1 MNEGIN
7 NYSPQLFMRKKEL
20 LTLPSIEVPKG
31 YTLRHFIPG
40 DEVAWE
46 RIIEDSFNWK
56 TSFEDTIR
64 NDKYFQE
71 ENVLFICYDNIPIA
85 TATAKYNPEY
95 GDNTG
100 YVHMVGVHS
109 LQKGKGLGFLIS
121 LAVLHRMF
129 EEGRQEA
136 VLETDDFRIPAI
148 KTYLKLGFILEI
160 IHENQEQR
168 WNDIFQK
175 LRVSK

>member
-1 MNEGIN
+1 MNKETDTS
-7 NYSPQLFMRKKEL
+7 SPQLFMRRKEL
-20 LTLPSIEVPKG
+20 VTLPSIEVLNG

-56 TSFEDTIR
+56 MGFEDTIKS
-64 NDKYFQE
+64 DKYCE
-71 ENVLFICYDNIPIA
+71 EKNVLFLCHDGIPVA

-100 YVHMVGVHS
+100 YVHMVGVLS
-109 LQKGKGLGFLIS
+109 SQKRKGLGILIS
-121 LAVLHRMF
+121 LAVLHLMF
-129 EEGRQEA
+129 KDGKQDA
-136 VLETDDFRIPAI
+136 VLQTDDFRIPAI
-148 KTYLKLGFILEI
+148 KTYLKLGFLPEI

-168 WNDIFQK
+168 WDSIFEK
-175 LRVSK
+175 LGLTR